1 MRERGKHLLLHH
13 LDSPARWLIFTKD
26 EAAALLIPTLI
37 GLGTSH
43 QGSGLLV
50 GLAFCWAL
58 RKLRKMAGQG
68 ALKHLMYWYLP
79 HNKAKLPLTPPSHIR
94 EWVS

>member
-1 MRERGKHLLLHH
+1 
-13 LDSPARWLIFTKD
+13 
-26 EAAALLIPTLI
+26 
-37 GLGTSH
+37 
-43 QGSGLLV
+43 
-50 GLAFCWAL
+50 
-58 RKLRKMAGQG
+58 MAGQG

>member
-1 MRERGKHLLLHH
+1 MRERGKHLLLHP

-50 GLAFCWAL
+50 GLAFYWAL
-58 RKLRKMAGQG
+58 RKLRKMAVQG